1 VLLDCVQWKLPKLW
15 RHMQNLGMVEMNM
28 FENATYPWFLSLF
41 TASLPLEPMLRA
53 WDCFFH
59 EGIKVRTLKK
69 KESKTCINIS
79 QVRTKTNQDMQ
90 QNAGKICCSRSNRTC
105 V

>member
-1 VLLDCVQWKLPKLW
+1 MHD
-15 RHMQNLGMVEMNM
+15 LGMVEMSM

-59 EGIKVRTLKK
+59 EGIKVRMLQTTLLPLKNLRND
-69 KESKTCINIS
+69 E
-79 QVRTKTNQDMQ
+79 R
-90 QNAGKICCSRSNRTC
+90 NA
-105 V
+105 